1 MHYRFL
7 ILLFFLAIMGCQ
19 SSTREQQVN
28 ETYPDV
34 TIFFVNDVH
43 AQLDNFAKVKHIVDE
58 ARQKN
63 DVILACSGDVFSG
76 NPVVDQYKD
85 RGMPIIDI
93 MNKVGFDVMTL
104 GNHEFDYG
112 ADVLKRRIEQS
123 EFEWVCANVDM
134 KMSDVPQPK
143 SYYTISTG
151 KKDIAFLGLI
161 ETRGKQGEVI
171 PSTHPW
177 RVKTFEFQRAKD
189 VLDGYENLKQQKDIE
204 VLIAL
209 SHLGS
214 NGNENVIGDFQVAN
228 QFPYFDLILGGHSH
242 QRVDTTINNVPV
254 FQAGSYLRYLGKIQ
268 LSFDDEKI
276 TDVTYEEIDLST
288 VNEYDKDIKKLVDEY
303 KAEMDSYLNE
313 ELGFTAAFHSK
324 RATGSLMAEAMRVK
338 TQTDLVF
345 QNTGGVRSTIDKG
358 KITRREVFE
367 VDPFFNGM
375 VKYERTVGR
384 IEEFLEQSESGFYY
398 SGVIIKQEK
407 GDVELYDSAHNLLNN
422 NKVLTVGINDYVAA
436 VHDKFFGNDGKFLDY
451 TSSDAIIYYISN
463 STQAIDFTANH
474 NYFRYDV
481 PN

>member
-1 MHYRFL
+1 
-7 ILLFFLAIMGCQ
+7 
-19 SSTREQQVN
+19 
-28 ETYPDV
+28 
-34 TIFFVNDVH
+34 
-43 AQLDNFAKVKHIVDE
+43 
-58 ARQKN
+58 
-63 DVILACSGDVFSG
+63 
-76 NPVVDQYKD
+76 
-85 RGMPIIDI
+85 
-93 MNKVGFDVMTL
+93 
-104 GNHEFDYG
+104 
-112 ADVLKRRIEQS
+112 
-123 EFEWVCANVDM
+123 
-134 KMSDVPQPK
+134 
-143 SYYTISTG
+143 
-151 KKDIAFLGLI
+151 
-161 ETRGKQGEVI
+161 
-171 PSTHPW
+171 
-177 RVKTFEFQRAKD
+177 
-189 VLDGYENLKQQKDIE
+189 
-204 VLIAL
+204 LIAL

-242 QRVDTTINNVPV
+242 QRIDTTINNVPV

-288 VNEYDKDIKKLVDEY
+288 INEYDEDIKKLVDEY

-436 VHDKFFGNDGKFLDY
+436 VHDNFFGNDGKFLDY

-481 PN
+481 P